1 MAINDFLGPGERVN
15 VGPKTQAGKR
25 AQARRDASN
34 STEVSNLSSDEQL
47 REFHQSIGG
56 GRARYKSLA
65 SYEDPDARDPRGR
78 DQRNVVS
85 PATESNT
92 TLPSQNQPSAQGGG
106 TQTVSNRPYI
116 ATNPLDDRYDF
127 RTGQKVHTLSNATAA
142 LSAQRGVALGG
153 ANVNT
158 PQGQADPDSFDP
170 RGRDQR
176 NTPVPPPAPNTPT
189 YEPVDPRPTGL
200 TSEEREERVEWDKKY
215 RLTHKPDGQPLTQYD
230 ISIDAFGG
238 L

>member
-1 MAINDFLGPGERVN
+1 MAINDFGIG
-15 VGPKTQAGKR
+15 GGGYTQTSARTAAGKR
-25 AQARRDASN
+25 AEERRRSQ
-34 STEVSNLSSDEQL
+34 EVSNLSSDEKL
-47 REFHQSIGG
+47 REFNQSTGG
-56 GRARYKSLA
+56 GYKSLA
-65 SYEDPDARDPRGR
+65 SYEDPDAKDPRGR
-78 DQRNVVS
+78 GQRNTVS

-92 TLPSQNQPSAQGGG
+92 TLPSQNQPSAQNGG

-116 ATNPLDDRYDF
+116 ATNPLDDRFDF

-142 LSAQRGVALGG
+142 LSAQRGVIAGG

-158 PQGQADPDSFDP
+158 PQGQADPDSYDP
-170 RGRDQR
+170 RGQDQR

-200 TSEEREERVEWDKKY
+200 TSEEREKRVEWDKKY